1 MRTVRLAV
9 AGDIHLGKRQYNSPQ
24 REKDFTDAWFWVCST
39 VAAANPDFFILTGD
53 LFDKKIIGPPVLSPA
68 VAGLS
73 TLRRSVVLAVEGNHD
88 GRSYIHR
95 GRSWL
100 EYLVSDGHIDH
111 ILRVNNT
118 YHDGGLFF
126 CGSPW
131 AGRKTGRAFSG
142 ITWDAEHGANDGDT
156 KIGVIHAAPES
167 YVPGAGGIPI
177 EMIENSGLDLVLMG
191 HCHRSFNI
199 DNKVFCGGS
208 PETCDI
214 GEIDEPG
221 GVWIID
227 IDLDTKERHT
237 EFIECKPRPFVR
249 REVPG
254 WILSTPGYA
263 IPPRPHAEH
272 PVWKPVVIVDVAGRR
287 VNIDTAKLADAMKA
301 EYDPILVRIN
311 DKMDAKINVTKE
323 SGPKSFRQSVEP
335 LLHDA
340 SFGEFD
346 KVFGCYERQ
355 SPPGDVLAMLG
366 VYGDK

>member
-24 REKDFTDAWFWVCST
+24 REQDFTDAWLWVCST
-39 VAAANPDFFILTGD
+39 VAAASPDFFILTGD
-53 LFDKKIIGPPVLSPA
+53 LFDKKNVLPHMLSA
-68 VAGLS
+68 AEEGLS
-73 TLRRSVVLAVEGNHD
+73 TPSLGRVLAVEGNHD

-95 GRSWL
+95 GLSWL
-100 EYLVSDGHIDH
+100 EYLSDQGYIDH
-111 ILRVNNT
+111 ILRINNP

-131 AGRKTGRAFSG
+131 AGRKTDEAFSG
-142 ITWDAEHGANDGDT
+142 ITWDAEIGAVEGDV

-191 HCHRSFNI
+191 HCHRPFNI

-227 IDLDTKERHT
+227 VDLATKERSE
-237 EFIECKPRPFVR
+237 EFIKCEPRPFLQF
-249 REVPG
+249 EYYPNNMCG
-254 WILSTPGYA
+254 F
-263 IPPRPHAEH
+263 IPAGSHYKVDDP
-272 PVWKPVVIVDVAGRR
+272 VIV
-287 VNIDTAKLADAMKA
+287 VNLVGERQPVDLDRIKQLLGSY
-301 EYDPILVRIN
+301 EPILIRIN
-311 DKMDAKINVTKE
+311 DKMDAKIKPIKE

-346 KVFGCYERQ
+346 DVFGCYERQ
-355 SPPGDVLAMLG
+355 SSSEDVLAVLG
-366 VYGDK
+366 VYSDK